1 MRVHADGRVEVLAD
15 LWGPVETDPTS
26 VWSIGCTRG
35 TNNTAEVNG
44 LDEGLELID
53 QRPAGN
59 TYAIL
64 FDSMYAANVVE
75 GNWTARTNVDAV
87 NRTAALL
94 VEVRRRNDVRLIH
107 VKGHSAD
114 GGNDRADELAWWGK
128 EGPPFCRLR
137 PGGGEGASRNGPAAN
152 YEARAERRAE
162 EKAAAARAAV
172 AVGDDVAAARAAA
185 AMGGAA
191 DTAEGGVGGATLGMG
206 AAVDVAGVA
215 RGANENAVCDGV
227 GQLSDPLEGHVI

>member
-1 MRVHADGRVEVLAD
+1 V
-15 LWGPVETDPTS
+15 TDKTS

-35 TNNTAEVNG
+35 TNNTAEATG
-44 LDEGLELID
+44 MAQGLELID

-75 GNWTARTNVDAV
+75 GNWKARTNIDAV
-87 NRTAALL
+87 GRSAALL
-94 VEVRRRNDVRLIH
+94 EEVRWSNDVHLIH

-137 PGGGEGASRNGPAAN
+137 PRGGEGASMHGPAAN
-152 YEARAERRAE
+152 YEARTERRVE
-162 EKAAAARAAV
+162 EK
-172 AVGDDVAAARAAA
+172 VAAARAAA
-185 AMGGAA
+185 TVGDAVVAARAAVAMGGAA
-191 DTAEGGVGGATLGMG
+191 DVAEGGVGGATLGTG

-215 RGANENAVCDGV
+215 RGATENAVCDGV

>member
-1 MRVHADGRVEVLAD
+1 MAQ
-15 LWGPVETDPTS
+15 
-26 VWSIGCTRG
+26 
-35 TNNTAEVNG
+35 
-44 LDEGLELID
+44 GLELID

-107 VKGHSAD
+107 VKGHSVHAYL
-114 GGNDRADELAWWGK
+114 GNDIADELAWWGK
-128 EGPPFCRLR
+128 EGPSFCRLR

-162 EKAAAARAAV
+162 EKAAAARAAT
-172 AVGDDVAAARAAA
+172 AVGDAVAAARAAA

-215 RGANENAVCDGV
+215 RGATENAECDGV